1 MKLFYKFILLLL
13 FFIIVSDV
21 TVNAQRRRGKA
32 KKVVVKKKAKK
43 ISTRRGSNTAKIN
56 KTNNNVSSNVNSSN
70 QSKSNNDTV
79 PEKVV
84 TILSAFKP
92 QLKNLAKIDFAT
104 ASERNDTG
112 SIKVEYQVPSQNLS
126 FQYQP
131 IALVPRSFKYDSF
144 NTSAANT
151 NVKVG
156 YGNFLH
162 YLIDLNYNVTGK
174 NNNTHSFNINT
185 ASIEGTHHLQKYK
198 DWGVGYIGDYVF
210 SNQGHLLT
218 NLYFKESNR
227 FRFGLVPDTI
237 IYPSANYKQNSY
249 LTGISFSWLNA
260 HHSNRN
266 LHMSPT
272 LVYEYFEGIKGRNN
286 HWLQLTS
293 PLLIDINNGIKVN
306 LDVSYSI
313 SSYNI
318 LNSENQT
325 NSLLKFDPAIR
336 FNKLNSLFKI
346 GFSPV
351 LMNKDFKLF
360 PNVEFKRSL
369 KDTNVTFVLGWRAN
383 VNNTQYAN
391 LVAQNPW
398 IDAPEKLAMTTKDSK
413 YLEVNMTNGKRL
425 SYGFSFSLD
434 DYENLPLFNKIM
446 SNNRNTSGL
455 LYQTAFEK
463 KASTIQFD
471 ANLRYQF
478 SDVLLVANKFKYI
491 QFNSIQV
498 NAKPWGI
505 LPIELNSQISW
516 VPSKK
521 LLLSGGVQ
529 YWSGATLY
537 NESSLPYDLNNALN
551 INAELHYKLTSKWNI
566 WIKGDNLLDKP
577 YERWADYPSLGVQFI
592 AGIVYSFK

>member
-1 MKLFYKFILLLL
+1 MKLFYKFILLLT
-13 FFIIVSDV
+13 FFVIISDV

-43 ISTRRGSNTAKIN
+43 ISNTRVSN
-56 KTNNNVSSNVNSSN
+56 SNISN
-70 QSKSNNDTV
+70 QTKTDKDSV

-92 QLKNLAKIDFAT
+92 QLKNLAKIDFVT

-131 IALVPRSFKYDSF
+131 IALVPRSFKYDSI
-144 NTSAANT
+144 NTSAATT
-151 NVKVG
+151 NVKLG
-156 YGNFLH
+156 YGNYLH
-162 YLIDLNYNVTGK
+162 YLIDLNYNVAGQ
-174 NNNTHSFNINT
+174 NNNTHSFNINNE
-185 ASIEGTHHLQKYK
+185 SIEGTHHLQKYK

-210 SNQGHLLT
+210 SNQGHLLS

-227 FRFGLVPDTI
+227 FRYGLVPDTLNL
-237 IYPSANYKQNSY
+237 PLSNYKQHSY
-249 LTGISFSWLNA
+249 LTGISLSWLNNYN
-260 HHSNRN
+260 SNSN

-272 LVYEYFEGIKGRNN
+272 LAYEYFEGIKGRFNN
-286 HWLQLTS
+286 WLQLSS
-293 PLLIDINNGIKVN
+293 PLFIDIKNDIKLN
-306 LDVSYSI
+306 LDLSYSI
-313 SSYNI
+313 NSYNTI
-318 LNSENQT
+318 NNEHQS
-325 NSLLKFDPAIR
+325 NSLLRFDPAIK

-360 PNVEFKRSL
+360 PNVEFKKSL
-369 KDTNVTFVLGWRAN
+369 KDTNVTFVLGWNAN

-398 IDAPEKLAMTTKDSK
+398 IDAPNKLAISTKDRK
-413 YLEVNMTNGKRL
+413 YIEINMTSSKRL

-446 SNNRNTSGL
+446 NSSISTTGL

-471 ANLRYQF
+471 ANVRYQF
-478 SDVLLVANKFKYI
+478 SDVLLVSNKFKYI
-491 QFNSIQV
+491 QFNSIQE

-516 VPSKK
+516 LPSKK
-521 LLLSGGVQ
+521 LMLNGGLQ

-537 NESSLPYDLNNALN
+537 NGSSLPYDLNNALN
-551 INAELHYKLTSKWNI
+551 INAELHYKLTPKWNI

>member
-1 MKLFYKFILLLL
+1 MKLIYKFILLLS
-13 FFIIVSDV
+13 FFILIADV
-21 TVNAQRRRGKA
+21 PVDAQRRRGKA

-43 ISTRRGSNTAKIN
+43 VAKKKVNNTARIN
-56 KTNNNVSSNVNSSN
+56 RSNNVANNNTNTSN
-70 QSKSNNDTV
+70 QSIAVKDSL

-131 IALVPRSFKYDSF
+131 IALIPRSFKYDSL
-144 NTSAANT
+144 NTTSANT

-156 YGNFLH
+156 YGNFMH
-162 YLIDLNYNVTGK
+162 YLIDFNYNVTGK
-174 NNNTHSFNINT
+174 NNNSHSFNINNE
-185 ASIEGTHHLQKYK
+185 SIEGTHPLQKYK
-198 DWGVGYIGDYVF
+198 DWGIGYIGDYLV
-210 SNQGHLLT
+210 SKHGHLLT

-227 FRFGLVPDTI
+227 LRFGLVPDTTT
-237 IYPSANYKQNSY
+237 YPVSNYKQNSY
-249 LTGISFSWLNA
+249 LTGIAFNWVNA
-260 HHSNRN
+260 QKANSN
-266 LHMSPT
+266 LHMSPS
-272 LVYEYFEGIKGRNN
+272 LVYEYFEGIRGSNN
-286 HWLQLTS
+286 NWLQMSS
-293 PLLIDINNGIKVN
+293 PLWLDLKNDIKLN
-306 LDVSYSI
+306 LDLSYSI
-313 SSYNI
+313 NTFKNF
-318 LNSENQT
+318 NSEKQT
-325 NSLLKFDPAIR
+325 NSVLRFDPAIK

-351 LMNKDFKLF
+351 LMNNDFKLF
-360 PNVEFKRSL
+360 PNVEFRKSL
-369 KDTNVTFVLGWRAN
+369 KDTNVTFIMGWRAN

-398 IDAPEKLAMTTKDSK
+398 IDAPEKLAIATKDSK
-413 YLEVNMTNGKRL
+413 YFEVNMTTGKRL
-425 SYGFSFSLD
+425 SYGFSFSFD

-446 SNNRNTSGL
+446 NKNRPTLGL
-455 LYQTAFEK
+455 MYETIFEK

-471 ANLRYQF
+471 ANIRYQF
-478 SDVLLVANKFKYI
+478 SDVILVSNKFKYI
-491 QFNSIQV
+491 QFNSVQV
-498 NAKPWGI
+498 NPQPWGI

-516 VPSKK
+516 LPSKK
-521 LLLSGGVQ
+521 LLINGGVQ

-537 NESSLPYDLNNALN
+537 NEAAMPYDLNNALN
-551 INAELHYKLTSKWNI
+551 INAELHYKLTPKWNV
-566 WIKGDNLLDKP
+566 WVKGDNLLDKP